1 MNSILN
7 PKQDSAVIIFAK
19 YPEPGKVKTR
29 LASSTDDVFA
39 AKFYRICAEH
49 IFREIH
55 KIKISAFLFSPISD
69 NKNLV
74 ENWAGKG
81 FIYKQQIGNSLGD
94 KMRNAF
100 DEVFKSGFKT
110 TVIIGTDVPGI
121 TAETIGVALNNL
133 ETTEVV
139 ISPSDDGGYS
149 LLGMKKLFP
158 ILFSNDIMW
167 STDKVLPVT
176 LAKMNEHNINYK
188 ILPSLHDVDTLE
200 DLKRF
205 LNRKNDSLQK
215 YSTEKVHKDILRI
228 AQEMNIKL

>member
-19 YPEPGKVKTR
+19 YPETGKVKTR
-29 LASSTDDVFA
+29 LALSTDDVFA

-94 KMRNAF
+94 KMRN
-100 DEVFKSGFKT
+100 V
-110 TVIIGTDVPGI
+110 
-121 TAETIGVALNNL
+121 VAL
-133 ETTEVV
+133 V
-139 ISPSDDGGYS
+139 GGAANS
-149 LLGMKKLFP
+149 GEGHTP
-158 ILFSNDIMW
+158 
-167 STDKVLPVT
+167 
-176 LAKMNEHNINYK
+176 A
-188 ILPSLHDVDTLE
+188 
-200 DLKRF
+200 
-205 LNRKNDSLQK
+205 
-215 YSTEKVHKDILRI
+215 LRHS
-228 AQEMNIKL
+228 QHEGQ